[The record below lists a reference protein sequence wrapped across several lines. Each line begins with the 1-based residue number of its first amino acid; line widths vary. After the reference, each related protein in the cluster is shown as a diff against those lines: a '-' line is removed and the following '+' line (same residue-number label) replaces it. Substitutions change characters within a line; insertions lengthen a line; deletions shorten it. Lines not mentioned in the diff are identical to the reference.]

1 MLPVG
6 IHQTLTILR
15 STSVGLYLGND
26 AGDEVLLPN
35 KYVPDGVK
43 IGETIRVFLYHDG
56 EGRIISTT
64 LEPKVLLNQ
73 FARLTVFSVNGFG
86 AFMDWGLEKHLF
98 VPYREQPG
106 KMTPGHGYL
115 IYLYLDEKTNRLV
128 GSGKPEH
135 FVSNTELSVQE
146 GDKVDLLVWTTTD
159 LGVKVIVNQKHI
171 GLLYHNEV
179 FSALRPG
186 DYRTGYIK
194 LIREDNKIDVTLQ
207 KPGYGHIE
215 PSAALVLEKL
225 EQAQGF
231 LPLTDNSSPEA
242 IARGLEMSKKTFKK
256 AIGLLYKK
264 QLIALEPEGI
274 RLIRK

>member
-6 IHQTLTILR
+6 VHQTLTILR

-35 KYVPDGVK
+35 KYVPDRVK

-56 EGRIISTT
+56 EGRIVSTT
-64 LEPKVLLNQ
+64 LKPKVLLNQ
-73 FARLTVFSVNGFG
+73 FAYLTVFSVNGYG

-98 VPYREQPG
+98 VPFREQPG
-106 KMTPGHGYL
+106 KMIPGQGRM
-115 IYLYLDEKTNRLV
+115 IYLYLDDKTHRLV
-128 GSGKPEH
+128 GSAIPEH
-135 FVSNTELSVQE
+135 FISNTDLSVE
-146 GDKVDLLVWTTTD
+146 VGEKVDLLIWKATN
-159 LGVKVIVNQKHI
+159 LGVKVIINQKHI

-179 FSALRPG
+179 FANLHPG
-186 DYRTGYIK
+186 DHKTGYIK
-194 LIREDNKIDVTLQ
+194 LIREENKIDVTLQ
-207 KPGYGHIE
+207 KPGYDHIE
-215 PSAALVLEKL
+215 PSAALVLVKL

-231 LPLTDNSSPEA
+231 LPLTDNSSPEVIVKA
-242 IARGLEMSKKTFKK
+242 LEMSKKTFKK